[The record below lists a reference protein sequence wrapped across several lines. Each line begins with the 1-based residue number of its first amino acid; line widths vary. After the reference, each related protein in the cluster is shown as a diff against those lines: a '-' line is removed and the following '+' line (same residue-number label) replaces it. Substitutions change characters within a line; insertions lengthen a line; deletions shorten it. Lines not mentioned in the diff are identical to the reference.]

1 MARRG
6 GDLEAFTAF
15 LGGMLAA
22 GAAGLALVGADALIE
37 PGPWL
42 RKAAPVVVAVL
53 WLTVTVGLYRWL
65 GAAARTGWTGARA
78 PGPGSRP
85 AGRDGHRA
93 AHPRPAGADRAPA
106 RRPGRGP
113 ASPVSPR
120 SPGRPRARRRGPAR

>member
-15 LGGMLAA
+15 LGGLLAA
-22 GAAGLALVGADALIE
+22 GVAGLALVGAHELIE

-42 RKAAPVVVAVL
+42 RRAAPVVVGAV
-53 WLTVTVGLYRWL
+53 WLAVTVGLYLRL
-65 GAAARTGWTGARA
+65 GTAARAGARTGPRA
-78 PGPGSRP
+78 GS
-85 AGRDGHRA
+85 
-93 AHPRPAGADRAPA
+93 PRPAGSDRRPDRAPA
-106 RRPGRGP
+106 RRAGRGP

>member
-15 LGGMLAA
+15 LGGLLAA
-22 GAAGLALVGADALIE
+22 GVAGLALVGAHELIE

-42 RKAAPVVVAVL
+42 RRAAPVAVGVV
-53 WLTVTVGLYRWL
+53 WLAVTVGLYRRL
-65 GAAARTGWTGARA
+65 GAAARAGARTA
-78 PGPGSRP
+78 P
-85 AGRDGHRA
+85 AGHRPGT
-93 AHPRPAGADRAPA
+93 PRPAGSDRTPA
-106 RRPGRGP
+106 RRPGRRP